1 MVWDDLT
8 LLIKAASPLSAD
20 AAERELEELFQ
31 RYAAG
36 LGSYFLARLRD
47 PELAEELTARAFV
60 LAVQNFSQCR
70 GNRAAW
76 LWAIAQNVLSRHIR
90 DRGRIVPPPSSRP
103 EPDPGDAA
111 EQRELQT
118 RLPEIL
124 SVLNEQ
130 QHEVV
135 YLKYF
140 QDLSNTEIAEAT
152 GLTVSNVA
160 VVLHRTL
167 KRLRELID
175 APAAPSK
182 SEKTAW
188 PQTTV

>member
-1 MVWDDLT
+1 MLLT
-8 LLIKAASPLSAD
+8 AAGQFSAD
-20 AAERELEELFQ
+20 ATERELEELFQ
-31 RYAAG
+31 RYAPG

-47 PELAEELTARAFV
+47 PDLAEELTARVFV
-60 LAVQNFSQCR
+60 MAVQKFDQCR
-70 GNRAAW
+70 GNRAGW
-76 LWAIAQNVLSRHIR
+76 LWAIAQSVLSRYVR
-90 DRGRIVPPPSSRP
+90 DRNRVPPPPLNMP
-103 EPDPGDAA
+103 EPDPGEAA
-111 EQRELQT
+111 EQRELQA

-124 SVLNEQ
+124 SELNEQ

-152 GLTVSNVA
+152 GMTPANVA

-175 APAAPSK
+175 APAAR
-182 SEKTAW
+182 EKMA
-188 PQTTV
+188 